1 MKLPDLRADAML
13 TPEITAWKSR
23 IERLP
28 YFHKT
33 IPPHW
38 KAS

>member
-1 MKLPDLRADAML
+1 ML
-13 TPEITAWKSR
+13 TPEISAWKSR

-28 YFHKT
+28 YFDRT

-38 KAS
+38 KAG